1 MIEDTAAAYNSYWG
15 IKQRVIIA
23 EDNVAEHNRFYQ
35 MISRRQEGGVAS
47 AADVR
52 LALSRLL
59 QAQAQLE
66 QIKGAAAKARNE
78 QEALT
83 QIAISAD

>member
-1 MIEDTAAAYNSYWG
+1 
-15 IKQRVIIA
+15 
-23 EDNVAEHNRFYQ
+23 

-47 AADVR
+47 AADVDWR
-52 LALSRLL
+52 FPRLL

-78 QEALT
+78 LEALT
-83 QIAISAD
+83 QIAISADKPVDQALAVFPAEQDQQN